1 MLERE
6 EAKRLEPNGYERG
19 YYDGYHKGYANKKS
33 EVSAVEKK
41 AKEELRQR
49 MATIEISAVYPFSVI
64 YEIIDPENRAMLP
77 PDSLSEVLEG
87 KIVLSSD
94 LINKVLNEKLN
105 DRERRCLEMYRR
117 DDMTLEEIGKKM
129 NVTRERVRQIIA
141 KAERKLRNPR
151 WIREMEAVP
160 YTEYASLSNDHEIL
174 KAKYAELV
182 QRIEA
187 IEGQSADEAEP
198 EKTIMERPIE
208 VLDLSVR
215 SYNCLKR
222 AKCNIIADVVELE
235 KSGKMPQVRNLG
247 LRSAEEIRQKL
258 EGLGL

>member
-19 YYDGYHKGYANKKS
+19 YYDGYHKGYADKKS
-33 EVSAVEKK
+33 EVLSVEKK
-41 AKEELRQR
+41 AKEELRKR
-49 MATIEISAVYPFSVI
+49 MATLEISAVYPFNVI
-64 YEIIDPENRAMLP
+64 CETVDPDHKRMLAP
-77 PDSLSEVLEG
+77 
-87 KIVLSSD
+87 D

-105 DRERRCLEMYRR
+105 DRDRRCLEMYRR

-141 KAERKLRNPR
+141 RAERKLRNP
-151 WIREMEAVP
+151 WFIKEMEAVP

-182 QRIEA
+182 QRIEDV
-187 IEGQSADEAEP
+187 EGQNVDETEP
-198 EKTIMERPIE
+198 EKTIMARPIE
-208 VLDLSVR
+208 ALDLSVR